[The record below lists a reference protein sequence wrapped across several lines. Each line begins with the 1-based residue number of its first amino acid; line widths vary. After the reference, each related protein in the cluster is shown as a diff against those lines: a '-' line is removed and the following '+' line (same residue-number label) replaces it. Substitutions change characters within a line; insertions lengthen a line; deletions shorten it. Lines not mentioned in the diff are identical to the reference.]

1 LNLTLPKH
9 KESGEIFEE
18 EGLELPIL
26 NADSYLKLS
35 RVQDEIARLRPQME
49 LASEDAGKAAQEM
62 RKALCEQK
70 KLAQEHAAKL
80 TRKLQP
86 QVQEE
91 LKKDQE
97 ILKNEMQRLRH
108 EMRGEWLDI

>member
-1 LNLTLPKH
+1 
-9 KESGEIFEE
+9 
-18 EGLELPIL
+18 
-26 NADSYLKLS
+26 
-35 RVQDEIARLRPQME
+35 
-49 LASEDAGKAAQEM
+49 
-62 RKALCEQK
+62 
-70 KLAQEHAAKL
+70 
-80 TRKLQP
+80 LQP